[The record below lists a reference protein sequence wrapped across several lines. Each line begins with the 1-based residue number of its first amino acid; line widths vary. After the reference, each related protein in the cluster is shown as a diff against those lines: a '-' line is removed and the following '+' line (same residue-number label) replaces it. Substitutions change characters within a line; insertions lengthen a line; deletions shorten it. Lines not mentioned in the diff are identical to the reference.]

1 MMTSKI
7 KNVFFFAGLALFFSA
22 LMFSCAQV
30 GTITGGEKDT
40 TAPELKK
47 SKPVIYSSGFDGRK
61 AKIKFNEYYSL
72 ENVEQKFMMSPPQ
85 DSLKPKIKTKGKWLI
100 VKFKEKLKKDTTY
113 TLQFFDAVKDFN
125 EGNKIDNFEFVFS
138 TGVEPADSCAVSGQ
152 VFDAQTLEKQKDMLV
167 CLYGVQTGFADSV
180 PMKRRP
186 DYITR
191 TDTAGKFKINNI
203 RNGEY
208 KIFALA
214 DINETQRFDLE
225 NEKVAFLKSTFK
237 TNAQRVMKID
247 SLRAGTILHS
257 GEKGHRILDT
267 LLSDTVIIQDLLYTT
282 PNNLK
287 LYSFEEVH
295 LVQYISERTRD
306 MRCRV
311 KLNFNKTV
319 GEDTVLITYVDDT
332 LKSPS
337 MIYDYNKTR
346 DSLIVWFRDTVD
358 INNDTLELRVT
369 FSTLDSLK
377 RPTTETD
384 TISVKFKK
392 KTAAKQ
398 TDKKAAKTEDTGID
412 SLNFRIK
419 TNFSGDFD
427 INGSINV
434 QIPIVLDDIDTSKI
448 KLYEVQDS
456 SFAEDMNNKIVK
468 TLRLDSA
475 NYRVIFKRPILGDI
489 IFYPTDSVVRK
500 DWYRAVYSK
509 NRDTVD
515 IEVTDSAMIRRSKF
529 PNLLKYYNEYYMGQV
544 QKIRDSVSTV
554 IAPQKIIRYWR
565 PTRDSVKIIFEK
577 SPSEQLEA
585 LPINIE
591 KFPENGLEFIRDKEN
606 VTILLKDTSALRKD
620 TLALKINCFDRQV
633 FNKNHKLV
641 NKFLKDTLFAIY
653 KIPFQRL
660 KSKELIDGDTMR
672 FVFEQKLETVPEVT
686 LTDFSNKSTLWYD
699 GFLSAGKDTFSL
711 VVNDLEVKKLDTI
724 NYCIAYKSLTR
735 RETDTLMRDS
745 LRFVRPKAEPED
757 DGKGNRRR
765 KSDAGRESRQKQE
778 EAKKDMAQATLLFEK
793 QYVMT
798 RDSMNSKNLV
808 LNYEFEPG
816 KQYYLEI
823 EDSTFNSVYST
834 PNLYILSKAKI
845 RELDYYGTMKI
856 NLMNTGNVEHYPDI
870 DEDLPP
876 FEDIDTAKV
885 RRRKINPNDTLP
897 ATFTSVNKG
906 QLIVCLCTDKGEI
919 KYSKFAKEDG
929 EVLFDF
935 ILPADYKVKVIWD
948 MNSNGKWDTGKY
960 IEGLYPEKVI
970 EFPKK
975 QTVKSK
981 WETVLDWKL

>member
-7 KNVFFFAGLALFFSA
+7 KNIFFFAGLALLVSV

-40 TAPELKK
+40 TAPSLKK
-47 SKPVIYSSGFDGRK
+47 SRPEIYSTDFKGKK
-61 AKIKFNEYYSL
+61 AKIKFNEFYSL
-72 ENVEQKFMMSPPQ
+72 DNVEQKFLMSPSQ
-85 DSLKPKIKTKGKWLI
+85 DSLKPKIKVKGKWLV

-113 TLQFFDAVKDFN
+113 TLQFFDAVKDYN
-125 EGNKIDNFEFVFS
+125 EGNKIDNFEFVFA
-138 TGVEPADSCAVSGQ
+138 TGGPTDSCAVSGQ
-152 VFDAQTLEKQKDMLV
+152 VFDAQTLEKQKEMLV
-167 CLYGVQTGFADSV
+167 CLYGIQTGFLDSV
-180 PMKRRP
+180 PLKRKP

-208 KIFALA
+208 KIFALV
-214 DINETQRFDLE
+214 DINNTLKFDLE
-225 NEKVAFLKSTFK
+225 NEKIAFLKSTFK
-237 TNAQRVMKID
+237 TKAQWVMKID

-282 PNNLK
+282 PNNIK

-295 LVQYISERTRD
+295 LVQYISERSRD

-337 MIYDYNKTR
+337 MIYDYNKNR
-346 DSLIVWFRDTVD
+346 DSLIVWFKDTVD

-377 RPTTETD
+377 QKTTETD

-392 KTAAKQ
+392 KVAAKSN
-398 TDKKAAKTEDTGID
+398 DKKAAKAEDTGID
-412 SLNFRIK
+412 SLHFRIK
-419 TNFSGDFD
+419 SNFNGDFD
-427 INGSINV
+427 VKGSIKV

-448 KLYEVQDS
+448 KLYEVVDS
-456 SFAEDMNNKIVK
+456 TFEEDMSNKIVK

-500 DWYRAVYSK
+500 DWYRAVYSQ

-515 IEVTDSAMIRRSKF
+515 IEVTDSAMIRRQKF
-529 PNLLKYYNEYYMGQV
+529 PNLLKYYNDYYLGQV

-554 IAPQKIIRYWR
+554 IASQKIIRYWR
-565 PTRDSVKIIFEK
+565 PTRDSVKIILEK
-577 SPSEQLEA
+577 SPSRSLEA
-585 LPINIE
+585 SPINIE
-591 KFPENGLEFIRDKEN
+591 KFPENGLEVIPDKEY

-633 FNKNHKLV
+633 FNKSKKLV
-641 NKFLKDTLFAIY
+641 DKYLKDTLFAIY
-653 KIPFQRL
+653 KIPYQRL
-660 KSKELIDGDTMR
+660 ITKELDEDTMR
-672 FVFEQKLETVPEVT
+672 FVFEQKLSEIPQVT
-686 LTDFSNKSTLWYD
+686 LTEFSDKGISWYN
-699 GFLSAGKDTFSL
+699 GFLNEKKDTFSL

-724 NYCIAYKSLTR
+724 KYCITYKSLTR
-735 RETDTLMRDS
+735 KETDTLMRDS
-745 LRFVRPKAEPED
+745 LRFIRPKVEVED
-757 DGKGNRRR
+757 EGKGNRRR
-765 KSDAGRESRQKQE
+765 KSDAGRENRQKQE
-778 EAKKDMAQATLLFEK
+778 ESKKNMAKATLLFEK
-793 QYVMT
+793 QYDME
-798 RDSMNSKNLV
+798 RDSMNTKNLIF
-808 LNYEFEPG
+808 NSEFEPG

-823 EDSTFNSVYST
+823 EDSTFTSIYST
-834 PNLYILSKAKI
+834 PNLYLLSKAKI

-856 NLMNTGNVEHYPDI
+856 NLKNSGNVERYPDI

-876 FEDIDTAKV
+876 FEDIDTSKV
-885 RRRKINPNDTLP
+885 RRRKISPNDTLP
-897 ATFTSVNKG
+897 ASFTSVTKG
-906 QLIVCLCTDKGEI
+906 QLIVCLCNDKGEI
-919 KYSKFAKEDG
+919 KYSKCTKEDG

-935 ILPADYKVKVIWD
+935 ILPADYKLKIIWD

-960 IEGLYPEKVI
+960 IEGLYPERVL

-981 WETVLDWKL
+981 WETQVDWKL